1 MTTRSTKNR
10 GLLKDAYFILPMLA
24 LFVWACTMTT
34 EPTEETVLFQIK
46 VDSISHPRAIMLG
59 DTAAIRF
66 YGTVGPDGCHSFSRF
81 LVIRQPRAVD
91 FVVWGKRTIATA
103 CPAVMVYLDG
113 RTYRYL
119 PSQRGMLVI
128 TVHQPDGSTLKD
140 SLLVK

>member
-1 MTTRSTKNR
+1 MKE
-10 GLLKDAYFILPMLA
+10 AFFILPMLA
-24 LFVWACTMTT
+24 LFVQACTTTT
-34 EPTEETVLFQIK
+34 EPAEGTVTFQIK
-46 VDSISHPRAIMLG
+46 VDSISHPHAIMLG

-66 YGTVGPDGCHSFSRF
+66 YGTVGPDGCHSFSHF

-119 PSQRGMLVI
+119 PSLRGTLVI
-128 TVHQPDGSTLKD
+128 TVHQPDGSTLRD
-140 SLLVK
+140 SLQVN